1 MKGRK
6 NPSPRPLTPPNTLG
20 FFLYTRTTLK
30 MLVEHQ
36 NRVFSCSGFICVNER
51 TKCAKNP
58 NINRVKFH
66 HDLVLTLFVLGG
78 AESTPWPEKC
88 VFRPVVDEKSEIKGQ
103 KNPSPRPLTPP
114 NTLGFFLYTRTT
126 LKLLVEH
133 QNRVFS
139 CSVFI
144 CVNERTKC
152 AKNPNINRV
161 KFHHDL
167 VLTLFVLG
175 GGGGIH
181 PMA

>member
-1 MKGRK
+1 MIESHK
-6 NPSPRPLTPPNTLG
+6 RPHILRTKNTLLPP
-20 FFLYTRTTLK
+20 LYLNFETTYQ
-30 MLVEHQ
+30 LVH
-36 NRVFSCSGFICVNER
+36 
-51 TKCAKNP
+51 
-58 NINRVKFH
+58 IN
-66 HDLVLTLFVLGG
+66 LTLFVLGG

-161 KFHHDL
+161 NGTRLEFRFRSTVGVKVISFRDSIPL
-167 VLTLFVLG
+167 NRLEINRKTYF
-175 GGGGIH
+175 
-181 PMA
+181 